1 MNLVKKLP
9 TNNGISV
16 FLDNFFTSLGLLE
29 ELKKHGHDSTGTIR
43 PNRVGDALT
52 LEKKDAK
59 QMPRGG
65 YFQTTDSSSGITL
78 VQYNDNNIV
87 IVASNK
93 CGVNPVG
100 TCSRWS
106 NQSKK
111 CITLQQPCC
120 IGQYNTYM
128 GGVDRLDQNISVHRS
143 TNI

>member
-1 MNLVKKLP
+1 
-9 TNNGISV
+9 
-16 FLDNFFTSLGLLE
+16 
-29 ELKKHGHDSTGTIR
+29 
-43 PNRVGDALT
+43 
-52 LEKKDAK
+52 
-59 QMPRGG
+59 MPRGG

-111 CITLQQPCC
+111 RITLQQPSC

-128 GGVDRLDQNISVHRS
+128 GGVDRLDQNISVFSSTIHLKKWHWPLLMFLLNASMNNAYHLYRLTPTGRS
-143 TNI
+143 KESIDYLDFIRSVVQTYG